1 MDAAANDAAFAA
13 QRNFAHPNEQG
24 QRGIGDN
31 GGPALKPDDY
41 ASPEAFLADVRKQ
54 FFDDILADQFNM
66 LAAIDDAKFVAGD
79 QWDYTALAR
88 RTLARKPTLTVNRL
102 PAFIAQVQ
110 GNRLM
115 NETSIK
121 IVADAGGTKEEADIR
136 EGWVR
141 ATEKNSNADRAY
153 DNAMQNCVIGGL
165 GNFRLSLEYSTSDVF
180 EQDAVISPIPNPQ
193 AVVWDRMRHDPTG
206 RDAGHVFVVDT
217 MPVDLFRKRWP
228 NARPSEFGLET
239 TFGADLRINGWF
251 TVDTV
256 RVVTYQRMRMRKKFL
271 ILTTEGQVEDVTG
284 QPKESFINRVQV
296 GKWGPIM
303 READCPYMEQW
314 LMTGADLLEGPY
326 QLDVDRVMVFR
337 VPGWEINVGE
347 TWHRFGLVRFAK
359 DPQRLHNFWR
369 SIIAEKLMQTPKA
382 KWIAGATAVAGRE
395 DKWRNSHL
403 TDDPLLVYNDDA
415 ANKPEQVQPAQME
428 AALIQEAGIAAQ
440 DIKDVTNLHEAN
452 LGLTSNEVSGKAINA
467 RARQGELGTVIYQHN
482 LYMAQEEC
490 GKVLNQIFPMIC
502 DTARIIMILG
512 PDGKAKLQKI
522 NYDNDKDSVPV
533 TAGKYRVTATTG
545 PSYATLRQE
554 GAETMQALV
563 NAYPQMM
570 VAAGDL
576 IVGNLDIP
584 GSEMLEKRL
593 KMAMPPQLQDPEDM
607 TPEQKQQSAMQ
618 AQVAMQKQAAEL
630 ATLHGQ
636 ADEAE
641 ARAKKTGAETEEAQE
656 RVKKIQTETRL
667 LESQIN
673 LNNANAELAMSKAGK
688 TQQDVDLDE
697 ARHLHDTVSL
707 LNTLEN
713 DEHGRALDTANHFE
727 DVHDGEVQ
735 RTAQQQQLDQSQQG
749 LDQSAEQAKADAAQP
764 ADGGDNG

>member
-1 MDAAANDAAFAA
+1 MDADKNAAAFAA
-13 QRNFAHPNEQG
+13 QANDST
-24 QRGIGDN
+24 RGIGDN

-41 ASPEAFLADVRKQ
+41 ASAEQFLSDVRKQ
-54 FFDDILADQFNM
+54 FYDDILADQFNM
-66 LAAIDDAKFVAGD
+66 MAAIDDAKFVAGD

-102 PAFIAQVQ
+102 PAFVAQVQ

-121 IVADAGGTKEEADIR
+121 IVADAGGTKDEADVR
-136 EGWVR
+136 EGLVR
-141 ATEKNSNADRAY
+141 SIEKNCNADRAY

-165 GNFRLSLEYSTSDVF
+165 GNFRLALEYAQSDVF
-180 EQDAVISPIPNPQ
+180 EQEPVISPIPNPQ
-193 AVVWDRMRHDPTG
+193 AVVWDRMRQDPTG

-217 MPVDLFRKRWP
+217 MPVDLFRKKWP

-256 RVVTYQRMRMRKKFL
+256 RVVTYQRMRSKKKTL
-271 ILTTEGQVEDVTG
+271 ILTIEGEVKDVTG
-284 QPKESFINRVQV
+284 QPPESYIQTVQK

-303 READCPYMEQW
+303 READCLYMEQW
-314 LMTGADLLEGPY
+314 LMTGTDLLEGPY

-403 TDDPLLVYNDDA
+403 TDDPLLIYNDDA

-490 GKVLNQIFPMIC
+490 GKVINQIIPMIY
-502 DTARIIMILG
+502 DTPRMVMITG
-512 PDGKAKLQKI
+512 VDGKAKLQKL
-522 NYDNDKDSVPV
+522 NHNDDADSVPI
-533 TAGKYRVTATTG
+533 TAGKYRVSAIHG

-554 GAETMQALV
+554 GAETMTALV
-563 NAYPQMM
+563 NSYPMLM
-570 VAAGDL
+570 AAAGDL

-584 GSEMLEKRL
+584 GSETLEKRL
-593 KMAMPPQLQDPEDM
+593 KQTMPPQLQDPADM
-607 TPEQKQQSAMQ
+607 TPEQQQQ
-618 AQVAMQKQAAEL
+618 AQAASQAAMAKTAAEL
-630 ATLHGQ
+630 ATLHAG

-641 ARAKKTGAETEEAQE
+641 ARAKKTNFEAEEAQA
-656 RVKKIQTETRL
+656 RVKKI
-667 LESQIN
+667 
-673 LNNANAELAMSKAGK
+673 NAELRLVDAQADLATATAEMNRAKAGA
-688 TQQDVDLDE
+688 TIQQQDLDE
-697 ARHLHDTVSL
+697 ETHMRDGLALVD
-707 LNTLEN
+707 NLEGA
-713 DEHGRALDTANHFE
+713 EHARALATSAHFE
-727 DVHDGEVQ
+727 DVHAGEHDRGMQ
-735 RTAQQQQLDQSQQG
+735 EQQADQAQQG

>member
-1 MDAAANDAAFAA
+1 MDASRNEAAFAE
-13 QRNFAHPNEQG
+13 QRNTAHPLEQN
-24 QRGIGDN
+24 RGIGDN
-31 GGPALKPDDY
+31 GGPKLCPDDY
-41 ASPEAFLADVRKQ
+41 SSPEQFLSDVRKQ
-54 FFDDILADQFNM
+54 FYDDILADQFNM

-102 PAFIAQVQ
+102 PAFVAQVQ

-121 IVADAGGTKEEADIR
+121 IVADAGGTKEEADVR
-136 EGWVR
+136 EGLVR
-141 ATEKNSNADRAY
+141 SIEKNSCADRAY

-165 GNFRLSLEYSTSDVF
+165 GNFRLSLEYAMSDVF
-180 EQDAVISPIPNPQ
+180 EQEPVISAIPNPQ
-193 AVVWDRMRHDPTG
+193 AVVWDRMRQDPTG

-217 MPVDLFRKRWP
+217 LPVDTFRKKWP

-256 RVVTYQRMRMRKKFL
+256 RVVTYQRMRMRKKTL
-271 ILTTEGQVEDVTG
+271 ILTQDGEVRDVTG
-284 QPKESFINRVQV
+284 QPPESYMAEVQV

-314 LMTGADLLEGPY
+314 LMTGSDLLEGPY
-326 QLDVDRVMVFR
+326 QLDIDRVMIFR

-403 TDDPLLVYNDDA
+403 TDDPLLIYNDDA

-490 GKVLNQIFPMIC
+490 GKVINQVIPALY
-502 DTARIIMILG
+502 DTARMVMITG
-512 PDGKAKLQKI
+512 VDGKAKLQKI
-522 NYDNDKDSVPV
+522 NFSEDKDSVPI
-533 TAGKYRVTATTG
+533 TAGKYRVSAITG

-563 NAYPQMM
+563 NAYPPMM
-570 VAAGDL
+570 AAAGDL

-584 GSEMLEKRL
+584 GSETLQKRL
-593 KMAMPPQLQDPEDM
+593 NSAMPPQFQNPEDM
-607 TPEQKQQSAMQ
+607 SPEQKKSADMN

-630 ATLHGQ
+630 AALHGA

-641 ARAKKTGAETEEAQE
+641 ARAKKTQAETRESEA
-656 RVKKIQTETRL
+656 RTKKVEMETFL
-667 LESQIN
+667 MESQKN
-673 LNNANAELAMSKAGK
+673 LNNANAELARAKAGK
-688 TQQDVDLDE
+688 TQQDQDLDE
-697 ARHLHDTVSL
+697 FRHHNDTVAL
-707 LNTLEN
+707 LDQLEGN
-713 DEHGRALDTANHFE
+713 EHARALSTADHFE
-727 DVHDGEVQ
+727 DVHDGEQQ
-735 RTAQQQQLDQSQQG
+735 RQAQQQQIDQGQQG

-764 ADGGDNG
+764 ADGGK